1 MEFNE
6 LQICLYLGKIEME
19 YIPKYLDKY
28 TEEIVKPLDE
38 GDDGLQNFNN
48 GDTCIV
54 FKASDFYRWFNSY
67 SDTVNDIL
75 ESNIS
80 LKKNK

>member
-1 MEFNE
+1 MPFTE
-6 LQICLYLGKIEME
+6 LKLCVFLVKFEIEYLPKYLGKFS
-19 YIPKYLDKY
+19 
-28 TEEIVKPLDE
+28 EEIVKPLDE